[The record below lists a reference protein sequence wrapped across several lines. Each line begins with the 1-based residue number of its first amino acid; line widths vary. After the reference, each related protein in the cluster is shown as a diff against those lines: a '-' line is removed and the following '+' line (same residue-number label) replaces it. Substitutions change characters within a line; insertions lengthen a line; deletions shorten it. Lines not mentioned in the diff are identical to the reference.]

1 MKGLLIVIA
10 AFVAGVVF
18 MLGSCIG
25 YLYSIE
31 RWSRDCDEALQ
42 KINHDLRVI
51 RMFYEKRM

>member
-1 MKGLLIVIA
+1 MKVLLVIIA
-10 AFVAGVVF
+10 VCVLPLFI
-18 MLGSCIG
+18 MLGYCVG
-25 YLYSIE
+25 YLYCIE